1 MVNGQQQHVNL
12 NIWRQEL
19 YNYINTTALG
29 SIYITAAVS
38 LERYF
43 TVCHPYYTVKLL
55 HSICENILSK
65 FSLQFSRS
73 WSSLLYIL
81 PIVIFSFVYNAP
93 KFFELEA
100 VVVGNSTTTTNNTQI
115 QPTHLRTDPLY
126 IKIYLIYLNL
136 VVHGLIPFILLIGV
150 NIHIYR
156 KVGRIEILTR
166 S

>member
-1 MVNGQQQHVNL
+1 MSSL
-12 NIWRQEL
+12 L
-19 YNYINTTALG
+19 YGKTFYIQ
-29 SIYITAAVS
+29 
-38 LERYF
+38 F
-43 TVCHPYYTVKLL
+43 W
-55 HSICENILSK
+55 ENISFK
-65 FSLQFSRS
+65 FSLKFSRS

-81 PIVIFSFVYNAP
+81 PIVIFSILYNAP

-100 VVVGNSTTTTNNTQI
+100 VVVGNSTTSTNNNTQI

-166 S
+166 SLKIISTFHI